1 MNTPGKWVLFVTI
14 GSFASG
20 CAHGG
25 GPARRVSAPATPAAE
40 DPVTRTITAADA
52 HLAAGIEQSK
62 AGHLTRAREEFDLA
76 LDAYLNA
83 KGGALSEPRLAAA
96 YRRTLEAIQLHE
108 FESLAAGDG
117 FTENLP
123 EPASIDEVAGL
134 SVETAAVSEELRH
147 AAEESARSGDGG
159 LGIEVNE
166 AVLACIDLYQGP
178 LRGWFSEALER
189 GGRYLPRI
197 REVFA
202 SEGIPQDLAYV
213 ALVESAFKTGALSR
227 AKAKGVWQ
235 FIPATGR
242 RFGLQQ
248 DWWVD
253 ERSNPEKS
261 TRAAAQYLRWLYDA
275 FQDWNLALAA
285 YNAGEGRVARSIDR
299 HGTENFWEL
308 AENRALARET
318 RNYVPMIH
326 AAILVAREPEK
337 YGFQVTPEPLLTFD
351 TVPVTGAL
359 DLRVVA
365 ECANTGVSRIQ
376 MLNPELRRLATP
388 AGRTYQVKVP
398 TGSGGSTRE
407 CLDAIPAERR
417 VTFRTHVLRKGET
430 LSALAR
436 MYGSRPQDIAAAN
449 GLATSK
455 RLARGTELIIP
466 VPPPAASAKAAST
479 TPVKTATTTV
489 NPTASR
495 ASSQRVRVNYRVKS
509 GDTLTRIA
517 ARFNTTVRSLLSW
530 NKGVRASRIEAGD
543 LLTVYAHGGRD

>member
-1 MNTPGKWVLFVTI
+1 
-14 GSFASG
+14 
-20 CAHGG
+20 
-25 GPARRVSAPATPAAE
+25 
-40 DPVTRTITAADA
+40 
-52 HLAAGIEQSK
+52 
-62 AGHLTRAREEFDLA
+62 
-76 LDAYLNA
+76 
-83 KGGALSEPRLAAA
+83 
-96 YRRTLEAIQLHE
+96 
-108 FESLAAGDG
+108 
-117 FTENLP
+117 
-123 EPASIDEVAGL
+123 
-134 SVETAAVSEELRH
+134 
-147 AAEESARSGDGG
+147 
-159 LGIEVNE
+159 
-166 AVLACIDLYQGP
+166 
-178 LRGWFSEALER
+178 
-189 GGRYLPRI
+189 
-197 REVFA
+197 
-202 SEGIPQDLAYV
+202 
-213 ALVESAFKTGALSR
+213 
-227 AKAKGVWQ
+227 
-235 FIPATGR
+235 
-242 RFGLQQ
+242 
-248 DWWVD
+248 
-253 ERSNPEKS
+253 
-261 TRAAAQYLRWLYDA
+261 
-275 FQDWNLALAA
+275 
-285 YNAGEGRVARSIDR
+285 
-299 HGTENFWEL
+299 
-308 AENRALARET
+308 
-318 RNYVPMIH
+318 
-326 AAILVAREPEK
+326 
-337 YGFQVTPEPLLTFD
+337 
-351 TVPVTGAL
+351 VTGAL

>member
-1 MNTPGKWVLFVTI
+1 MNKAGKWVLVASL
-14 GSFASG
+14 GSIASG

-25 GPARRVSAPATPAAE
+25 GPARQITSPAAPVVE
-40 DPVTRTITAADA
+40 DPISRTITAADA

-62 AGHLTRAREEFDLA
+62 AGHLNRAREEFDHA
-76 LDAYLNA
+76 LDLYLNA
-83 KGGALSEPRLAAA
+83 PGGALAEPRLAAA
-96 YRRTLEAIQLHE
+96 YHRTLEAIQLHE

-123 EPASIDEVAGL
+123 EPASIDEVGGL
-134 SVETAAVSEELRH
+134 SVETASVSDELRK
-147 AAEESARSGDGG
+147 AAEESVRVGNGD
-159 LGIEVNE
+159 LAIDVND

-178 LRGWFSEALER
+178 LREWFGEALER

-202 SEGIPQDLAYV
+202 SEGIPQELAYV

-235 FIPATGR
+235 FIPSTGR

-285 YNAGEGRVARSIDR
+285 YNAGEGKVARSMDR
-299 HGTENFWEL
+299 HNTEDFWEL

-326 AAILVAREPEK
+326 AAILVAREPAK
-337 YGFQVTPEPLLTFD
+337 YGFQVTPEPLLTFE
-351 TVPVTGAL
+351 TVPVRGAV

-376 MLNPELRRLATP
+376 LLNPELRRLATP
-388 AGRTYQVKVP
+388 AGRTYSVKVP
-398 TGSGGSTRE
+398 TGSGGSARE

-436 MYGSRPQDIAAAN
+436 KYGSRAQDIASAN
-449 GLATSK
+449 GLTMSK

-466 VPPPAASAKAAST
+466 VPPPAAAAKGQRAGT
-479 TPVKTATTTV
+479 VQTATNV
-489 NPTASR
+489 SPGAPR
-495 ASSQRVRVNYRVKS
+495 PSSSRVRVNYRIQS
-509 GDTLTRIA
+509 GDTLTGIA
-517 ARFNTTVRSLLSW
+517 ARFKTTVRDILSW
-530 NKGVRASRIEAGD
+530 NKGLRPKQLAAGD
-543 LLTVYAHGGRD
+543 LLTVYAHRSND

>member
-1 MNTPGKWVLFVTI
+1 MEKAGKWVLFAFL

-25 GPARRVSAPATPAAE
+25 GPARHLAHPGTPLTE
-40 DPVTRTITAADA
+40 DPVSRRITAADA
-52 HLAAGIEQSK
+52 HLASGIDQSK
-62 AGHLTRAREEFDLA
+62 AGHLNRAREEFDRA
-76 LDAYLNA
+76 LDLYLNA
-83 KGGALSEPRLAAA
+83 PGGALAEPRLAAA

-108 FESLAAGDG
+108 FEALAAGDG
-117 FTENLP
+117 FTESLP

-134 SVETAAVSEELRH
+134 TVEAASVSEELRH
-147 AAEESARSGDGG
+147 AAEESVKAGGD
-159 LGIEVNE
+159 LGIDVND

-178 LRGWFSEALER
+178 LREWFAAALER

-253 ERSNPEKS
+253 ERSSPEKS
-261 TRAAAQYLRWLYDA
+261 TRAAAQYLKWLHEN

-299 HGTENFWEL
+299 YGTENFWEL

-326 AAILVAREPEK
+326 AAILVARAPEK
-337 YGFQVTPEPLLTFD
+337 YGFSVTPEPLLTFD
-351 TVPVTGAL
+351 TVPVRGAV

-388 AGRTYQVKVP
+388 AGRTYSVKVP
-398 TGSGGSTRE
+398 PGNGPATQD
-407 CLDAIPAERR
+407 CLDAIPADRR
-417 VTFRTHVLRKGET
+417 VTFRTHVLRRGET

-436 MYGSRPQDIAAAN
+436 LYGSKPQDIAAAN
-449 GLATSK
+449 GLASYK
-455 RLARGTELIIP
+455 KLARGTELIIP
-466 VPPPAASAKAAST
+466 VPPPTPAARAVAT
-479 TPVKTATTTV
+479 TPVKTATNV
-489 NPTASR
+489 NASAAR
-495 ASSQRVRVNYRVKS
+495 PSNSRVRVSYRIQS

-517 ARFNTTVRSLLSW
+517 ARFKTTVRDILAW
-530 NKGVRASRIEAGD
+530 NKGLRPQRLAAGD
-543 LLTVYAHGGRD
+543 LLTVYTRHNN